1 MVKAETTPGSYSE
14 EQIEEIL
21 DLQRDIIRN
30 NVEFLKSEIRY
41 FPFLSIAI
49 AFLLGFLLGLAK
61 APRSKK

>member
-1 MVKAETTPGSYSE
+1 MVKADISSGSYSD

>member
-1 MVKAETTPGSYSE
+1 MVKTENLHPKYSE

-49 AFLLGFLLGLAK
+49 AFLLGFLLGLVK
-61 APRSKK
+61 APRPKK